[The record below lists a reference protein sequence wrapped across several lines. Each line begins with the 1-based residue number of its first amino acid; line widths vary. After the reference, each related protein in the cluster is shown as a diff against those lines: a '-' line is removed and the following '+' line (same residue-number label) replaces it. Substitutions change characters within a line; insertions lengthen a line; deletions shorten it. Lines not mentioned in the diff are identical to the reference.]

1 MRIGELA
8 AKAAVN
14 IQTVRFYERK
24 EILKNPPRSISSDR
38 CYGQADLEAPC
49 FIRWSQE
56 LGFSLHEISQLLPLH
71 CSIARFPSPNK
82 PGPRE
87 MREMAVVAR
96 QRSQQVDR
104 KLRLLKT
111 IRTQLVAFITQPETT
126 APIKCPR
133 PANASAQQETSL
145 TLYRGIG
152 WKLVPWVR
160 TSRESQ
166 K

>member
-24 EILKNPPRSISSDR
+24 GILKNPPRSISGYR
-38 CYGQADLEAPC
+38 CYGQADLEALC
-49 FIRWSQE
+49 FIRRSQE

-71 CSIARFPSPNK
+71 RSIARFPSPNK
-82 PGPRE
+82 QGPRE

-96 QRSQQVDR
+96 QRLEQVDR

-111 IRTQLVAFITQPETT
+111 IRTQLVAFVTQLETT
-126 APIKCPR
+126 APIKCLAPQTQA
-133 PANASAQQETSL
+133 PNKKQA
-145 TLYRGIG
+145 
-152 WKLVPWVR
+152 
-160 TSRESQ
+160 
-166 K
+166 